1 MNIKQQTKSI
11 FEKVTGLTFYKKL
24 PFGLDVL
31 GDIKFRMK
39 EHNFQTLF
47 DVGANRGQTAK
58 YMRKKFPEAK
68 IYCFEPI
75 KDTYEL
81 LREKTTRL
89 GLSYYN
95 LALGAESGE
104 VEVKVDVQNRNS
116 TRNTLIEENTVHD
129 PSAVKIEKVQVVRL
143 TDFCKTNNIEKI
155 DYLKIDTEGYD
166 LEVLKGATEMLE
178 NASIAFIQAEVSM
191 NPKNTFHVD
200 FVEVKNFLEKYKYV
214 LFGIYE
220 QKQQRGIPMLR
231 RSNVVFVS
239 EKLVKK
245 AKQGKKFVQD
255 SPPQTREVTTHKY
268 QENASS

>member
-1 MNIKQQTKSI
+1 MNIRQQTRSI
-11 FEKVTGLTFYKKL
+11 LKKVTGLTFYKKL

-39 EHNFQTLF
+39 EYNFQTLF

-81 LREKTTRL
+81 LQQKTKEL

-116 TRNTLIEENTVHD
+116 TRNTLIKENTFHD
-129 PSAVKIEKVQVVRL
+129 PSAVKVEKVQVVKL
-143 TDFCKTNNIEKI
+143 ADFCKQNHIEKI

-178 NASIAFIQAEVSM
+178 DGSIAFVQAEVSM

-220 QKQQRGIPMLR
+220 QKQQRGTPMLR

-245 AKQGKKFVQD
+245 ADRSKSSVQD
-255 SPPQTREVTTHKY
+255 RPPQAKEVTTYKH